1 MFVYHYKCSITSV
14 SVLAMFK
21 EALVKAQLKQ
31 VEVEFTRSFVDSED
45 GLKFLCDHAK
55 ANDKLESVRWS
66 NNPVDSLKA
75 INHLL
80 DVIINHPLLRDVDL
94 NQICGEKLNGYDIL
108 PSVVSLLDA
117 GGDKSYRICLDS
129 NNIRTNGGTILADV
143 IETNYPNLHRLSLAD
158 NHLGDNDIALIADA
172 LKQNTN
178 LKNISFGDLSDASRK
193 AASRSEKLSLM
204 MVVSMR

>member
-1 MFVYHYKCSITSV
+1 M
-14 SVLAMFK
+14 
-21 EALVKAQLKQ
+21 
-31 VEVEFTRSFVDSED
+31 
-45 GLKFLCDHAK
+45 
-55 ANDKLESVRWS
+55 
-66 NNPVDSLKA
+66 
-75 INHLL
+75 
-80 DVIINHPLLRDVDL
+80 IINHPLLRDVDL

-172 LKQNTN
+172 FSKTLA
-178 LKNISFGDLSDASRK
+178 LGIYLMP
-193 AASRSEKLSLM
+193 AARPQVAQKSYL
-204 MVVSMR
+204 